1 MEKEEA
7 CEVNE
12 DSNEELLGWIDMI
25 DFKKG
30 VYCRECNVGCSL

>member
-1 MEKEEA
+1 MEEEEA

-12 DSNEELLGWIDMI
+12 DSLLGWIDMI